1 MNSDLTGDESAA
13 LDVTGMIG
21 QYAHGNE
28 PGHHVPY
35 LYNHV
40 GQYHKTQALVDS
52 ICIIFTEMNLMDCVG
67 MKMWGKCRHGMCLAQ
82 WGFIPYARV
91 SRTMHWGD
99 LCLIK

>member
-1 MNSDLTGDESAA
+1 
-13 LDVTGMIG
+13 MIG

-52 ICIIFTEMNLMDCVG
+52 ILYNLYRNEPDGLCGNEDVG
-67 MKMWGKCRHGMCLAQ
+67 QMSAWYVFSAMGL
-82 WGFIPYARV
+82 IPYARV
-91 SRTMHWGD
+91 SRTMH
-99 LCLIK
+99 